1 MPARSSWRPTISQ
14 VRPPATTQRSSD
26 FARTSTTQVAA
37 TLVAASVVIAVTL
50 VWILPERRFPTTKE
64 FATSLGQAL
73 AAPEPHQ

>member
-1 MPARSSWRPTISQ
+1 M
-14 VRPPATTQRSSD
+14 
-26 FARTSTTQVAA
+26 AA